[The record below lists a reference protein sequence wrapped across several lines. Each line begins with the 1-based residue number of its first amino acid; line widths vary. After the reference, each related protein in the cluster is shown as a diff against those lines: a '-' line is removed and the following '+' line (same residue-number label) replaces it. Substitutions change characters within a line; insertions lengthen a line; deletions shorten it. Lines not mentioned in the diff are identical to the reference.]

1 VAEAAAET
9 LCSLGCKEV
18 TLHHH
23 GLASRP
29 SFRNLGQ
36 RTIVNTDDG
45 LRCFCWPGDEPPWE
59 GQWGRL
65 HTAFRRSGPS
75 VTLGHE
81 PLVTQGQSPG
91 SRPLATRGHEPL
103 AAPPALAA
111 QFIQQKANSTADLF
125 KEGPL

>member
-9 LCSLGCKEV
+9 LCSVGCKEV

-45 LRCFCWPGDEPPWE
+45 LRCFCWPRDEPPRE
-59 GQWGRL
+59 GQ
-65 HTAFRRSGPS
+65 
-75 VTLGHE
+75 
-81 PLVTQGQSPG
+81 
-91 SRPLATRGHEPL
+91 
-103 AAPPALAA
+103 
-111 QFIQQKANSTADLF
+111 
-125 KEGPL
+125 